1 MINQGSFNLY
11 TERKGNNKI
20 HFKKDLVVLKKD
32 SKSEVHRN
40 TFGYTSFSQDLQVNY
55 LPQPSNFPSAMLY
68 NIKI

>member
-40 TFGYTSFSQDLQVNY
+40 TFGYTSFFTGSSSKL
-55 LPQPSNFPSAMLY
+55 FAWA
-68 NIKI
+68 K